1 MENDGSAWVRV
12 NCPLCASPD
21 SSLRYPASK
30 GAVATQTADTFRC
43 TAPYLSRHGDI
54 VRCDRCHLLFSNP
67 QLPPERV
74 LAIYRAVED
83 PIYLEEET
91 ARERTFARSLHQL
104 HRLAA
109 PPGRLLDVGC
119 YTGVFMKLAARE
131 GWDVTGVELSVWA
144 AAIARQSG
152 GGPVFS
158 RPLEESGLEA
168 QSFDVISLWDV
179 IEHLSHPAAMLKNVH
194 RLLKTGGIVAVST
207 HRMDSPAARLL
218 GRRYP
223 FLMDMHLVHFSR
235 PTLNRMLQECGFEV
249 LAWRRH
255 VRVLRLGYFL
265 DKLEK
270 GTRLAPV
277 KKFFGWLSRRK
288 FLRRRFISV
297 GSLGLANVFARKT

>member
-1 MENDGSAWVRV
+1 MGNDGPAWVRV
-12 NCPLCASPD
+12 NCPLCGSPD
-21 SSLRYPASK
+21 SSLRYPASN
-30 GAVATQTADTFRC
+30 GAAATLTADTFRC
-43 TAPYLSRHGDI
+43 TAPHLSRHGDI
-54 VRCDRCHLLFSNP
+54 VCCDRCHLLFSNP
-67 QLPPERV
+67 QLAPERM
-74 LAIYRAVED
+74 LAIYQAVED
-83 PIYLEEET
+83 PVYLEEEA
-91 ARERTFARSLHQL
+91 ARERTFARSLRQL
-104 HRLAA
+104 HRLTA

-131 GWDVTGVELSVWA
+131 GWDVTGVELSAWA
-144 AAIARQSG
+144 AAFARRSG
-152 GGPVFS
+152 GGPVLS
-158 RPLEESGLEA
+158 RPLEESGLEDR
-168 QSFDVISLWDV
+168 SFDVISLWDV
-179 IEHLSHPAAMLKNVH
+179 IEHLNRPAFMLKNVH
-194 RLLKTGGIVAVST
+194 RLLKSGGIVAIST

-235 PTLNRMLQECGFEV
+235 PTLKRMLQECGFEV

-270 GTRLAPV
+270 GARSALL
-277 KKFFGWLSRRK
+277 KKILGWLSRRK